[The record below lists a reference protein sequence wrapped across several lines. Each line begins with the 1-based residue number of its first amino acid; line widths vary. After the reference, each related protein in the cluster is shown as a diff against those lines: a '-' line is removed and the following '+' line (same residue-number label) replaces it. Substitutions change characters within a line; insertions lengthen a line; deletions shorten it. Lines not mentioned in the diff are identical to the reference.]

1 MGKYIHSGRSWDLSK
16 STVVCKF
23 GGGTLASKQDFE
35 RAARIISAK
44 PERVIAVV
52 SAVQGVT
59 DRLVHALEE
68 SRKSE
73 GYAKVFAQEFC
84 ALHNAIARVD
94 EIDAL
99 SQKLESALFN
109 SYAGHSPR
117 QHDYVLSF
125 GERASAALLGHFVGK
140 SCKVLDAET
149 AGITSN
155 GIYGNA
161 SCDVERTREKFG
173 QALSENVAAK
183 SFVVTG
189 FYGVDHNGNVNVFGR
204 GGSDYSAGVI
214 AAVSGASRLE
224 LYKDVDGFLAA
235 DPKMVKSPQLL
246 ECLSF
251 SEASELGYFGAKIIH
266 PRTFDPLSGT
276 QTHVEIRP
284 VGKPAQVGT
293 IISESG
299 EGMHVAAIASRKGV
313 SLVEIYGGGMVNSFG
328 VAAEIFSRMA
338 RSHISVDAIATS
350 QTNISFTIDQASSLR
365 ASQAL
370 EALSLERPDV
380 VWVFKVSDHQAM
392 VSVVGGA
399 LSAEAISRAM
409 LCLYKASVPIKMTS
423 YGASKISFSAIV
435 DLKDEQNAV
444 SALYSEFFGRGNVPN
459 AAKVL
464 VSKAKPASKA
474 KRKSK

>member
-1 MGKYIHSGRSWDLSK
+1 MDLSK
-16 STVVCKF
+16 PIVVCKF
-23 GGGTLASKQDFE
+23 GGGTLATREDFS
-35 RAARIISAK
+35 RAARIINAK

-59 DRLVHALEE
+59 DKLVRGIEE

-73 GYAKVFAQEFC
+73 GHAKVFAEDFS
-84 ALHNAIARVD
+84 AFHKRIAD
-94 EIDAL
+94 IPELDML

-109 SYAGHSPR
+109 AYASHNPR
-117 QHDYVLSF
+117 LSDYVLSF
-125 GERASAALLGHFVGK
+125 GERASAALLGHFLGK
-140 SCKVLDAET
+140 GCRVFDAET
-149 AGITSN
+149 AGIVSN

-161 SCDVERTREKFG
+161 SCEVEKTQENFHA
-173 QALSENVAAK
+173 ALEGAKDAK
-183 SFVVTG
+183 SIVVTG
-189 FYGVDHNGNVNVFGR
+189 FYGVDQNGNVNVFGR

-214 AAVSGASRLE
+214 TAVSGACRLE

-235 DPKMVKSPQLL
+235 DPRMVKSPQLL
-246 ECLSF
+246 ERLSF

-284 VGKPAQVGT
+284 VGKPSQVGT
-293 IISESG
+293 VISESG
-299 EGMHVAAIASRKGV
+299 EEMHVAAIASRKGV

-328 VAAEIFSRMA
+328 VAAEVFTRMA
-338 RSHISVDAIATS
+338 RNHISVDAIATS

-380 VWVFKVSDHQAM
+380 VWVFKVNDHQAM

-399 LSAEAISRAM
+399 LSAQAISRAM
-409 LCLYKASVPIKMTS
+409 LCLYNASVPIKMTS
-423 YGASKISFSAIV
+423 YGASKISFSAIIG
-435 DLKDEQNAV
+435 LEDEQKAV
-444 SALYSEFFGRGNVPN
+444 AALYSEFFGNGMSPKKAVSPVAKSR
-459 AAKVL
+459 AAKKT
-464 VSKAKPASKA
+464 KAK
-474 KRKSK
+474 KSK